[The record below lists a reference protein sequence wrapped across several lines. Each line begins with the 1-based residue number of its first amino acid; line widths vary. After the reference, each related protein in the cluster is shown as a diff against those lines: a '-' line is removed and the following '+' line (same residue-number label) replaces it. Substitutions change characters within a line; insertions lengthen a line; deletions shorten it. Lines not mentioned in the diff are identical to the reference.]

1 MAGPLKLEI
10 ILSMVDKAMAP
21 LRGVDR
27 QSKALAASL
36 KQSREALRG
45 LERQQQQ
52 VEGIQ
57 KQQAALDQQTR
68 SLKQLDAQLGAVIAA
83 EGVHSKQ
90 AARLS
95 QQLTTQTIAY
105 NRQRERLDELQATAR
120 KAGLGNLGAAQQRLK
135 ADIEATN
142 ASMAAQRAR
151 LQALAEVRDKR
162 SQALGRTA
170 MLGATGAAAV
180 VAGRAAAAP
189 VQRTLG
195 AYSDQENAATQL
207 KASMM
212 VADGSAPEELQRITE
227 LATRLGDRLPGT
239 TADFLEMMTML
250 KRQGLSAQTIL
261 GGTGEA
267 AALLGVQLRMP
278 VTEAAEFAAKMQD
291 ATQSTETEMLGLMDM
306 IQRTFYLGVDSG
318 NMLQGFSKMSPVL
331 GILKQKG
338 VQAANTLAPLLVMM
352 DQTGMRG
359 ESAGNAIRK
368 MFQAGL
374 DEKKVGK
381 ANKMLAQAHA
391 GFALSFTD
399 KAGNFAGLDNLF
411 AQLEKLK
418 TIGSDTKRTSII
430 KEVFGDDAENLQV
443 INTIME
449 KGRAGYEEVAAKM
462 AAQADLR
469 KRVDVQL
476 ATLSNVLEAAQGS
489 ATNVLASIGETIAG
503 DAKGLI
509 QWLGDTSAAIGNWV
523 KEHPALTAAIVRT
536 VAAIAGLLM
545 VFGVLKIMAAA
556 VLGPFAMA
564 RAVFGLLGLN
574 IGTASTALRGLAVV
588 MRGLMFTPMGLA
600 IAGLALLALLVIK
613 YWEPIR
619 AFFAGLWQGLMEGLA
634 PLRPLFGQ
642 VFGAIGAALE
652 PLRPVWDWLAA
663 AFAAAWQWVTKLLGP
678 FEASRQSI
686 DGATQAGRGFGAW
699 LAGLLVTLAGLVGRF
714 FNFGADI
721 IGGLVNGILSGIGR
735 VRDAV
740 GQAADAALGWFK
752 DKLGIR
758 SPSRVFIEAGANIA
772 QGAALGIDRTAPQ
785 VRAAALGMATAS
797 LVALPAMAL
806 PAVGQSAGLGA
817 PAPAHAP
824 LAGMRS
830 SGPNVVVQGDT
841 VHLTIQAGAGADPAA
856 IAQLVRAELAR
867 HEQAKAARLRGAYV
881 DYGN

>member
-36 KQSREALRG
+36 KQSREALRA

-57 KQQAALDQQTR
+57 QQQAALDNQTR
-68 SLKQLDAQLGAVIAA
+68 SLKALDAQLGAVIAA
-83 EGVHSKQ
+83 EGMHSKQ

-212 VADGSAPEELQRITE
+212 VADGSTPEELQRITE

-556 VLGPFAMA
+556 VLGPFAMM

-600 IAGLALLALLVIK
+600 IAALAVAAYLLYTRWDDV
-613 YWEPIR
+613 R
-619 AFFAGLWQGLMEGLA
+619 AGAIALWQDLS
-634 PLRPLFGQ
+634 
-642 VFGAIGAALE
+642 
-652 PLRPVWDWLAA
+652 A
-663 AFAAAWQWVTKLLGP
+663 AFAAGVAAVGAAFDRLMGWAQRAWQGITTTLGGLWSDMAATLATLP
-678 FEASRQSI
+678 QRFFE
-686 DGATQAGRGFGAW
+686 FGANIIQG
-699 LAGLLVTLAGLVGRF
+699 LA
-714 FNFGADI
+714 
-721 IGGLVNGILSGIGR
+721 NGITNRISL
-735 VRDAV
+735 VRDAI
-740 GQAADAALGWFK
+740 GQAADGAVGWFK

-785 VRAAALGMATAS
+785 VRAAALGMAAAS

-806 PAVGQSAGLGA
+806 PAVGQPTGLGA

-824 LAGMRS
+824 LASARNA
-830 SGPNVVVQGDT
+830 GPSLVVQGDT
-841 VHLTIQAGAGADPAA
+841 VHLTIQAGAGVDPAA

>member
-83 EGVHSKQ
+83 EGMHSKQ
-90 AARLS
+90 ATKLS

-142 ASMAAQRAR
+142 ASMAVQRAR

-162 SQALGRTA
+162 SQALGRAA

-418 TIGSDTKRTSII
+418 TIGSDTQRISII

-600 IAGLALLALLVIK
+600 IAALAVAAYLLYTRWDDV
-613 YWEPIR
+613 R
-619 AFFAGLWQGLMEGLA
+619 AGAIALWQDL
-634 PLRPLFGQ
+634 P
-642 VFGAIGAALE
+642 
-652 PLRPVWDWLAA
+652 A
-663 AFAAAWQWVTKLLGP
+663 AFAAGVAAVGAAFDRLMGWAQRAWQGISTTLGGLWSDMAATLATLP
-678 FEASRQSI
+678 QRFFE
-686 DGATQAGRGFGAW
+686 FGANIIQG
-699 LAGLLVTLAGLVGRF
+699 LA
-714 FNFGADI
+714 
-721 IGGLVNGILSGIGR
+721 NGITNRIAL
-735 VRDAV
+735 VRDAI
-740 GQAADAALGWFK
+740 GQAADGAVGWFK

-785 VRAAALGMATAS
+785 VRAAALGMAAAS

-841 VHLTIQAGAGADPAA
+841 VHLTIQAGAGVDPAA

>member
-57 KQQAALDQQTR
+57 KQQAALDNQTR

-90 AARLS
+90 AAKLS

-162 SQALGRTA
+162 SQALGRAA

-418 TIGSDTKRTSII
+418 TIGSDTQRISII

-574 IGTASTALRGLAVV
+574 IGTASTALRGLALV
-588 MRGLMFTPMGLA
+588 MRGLIFTPMGLA
-600 IAGLALLALLVIK
+600 LTALAVAAYLLYTRWDDVRAGAIA
-613 YWEPIR
+613 
-619 AFFAGLWQGLMEGLA
+619 LWQDLS
-634 PLRPLFGQ
+634 
-642 VFGAIGAALE
+642 
-652 PLRPVWDWLAA
+652 A
-663 AFAAAWQWVTKLLGP
+663 AFAAGVAAVGAAFDRLMGWAQRTWQGITTTLGGLWSDVTATLATLP
-678 FEASRQSI
+678 QRFFE
-686 DGATQAGRGFGAW
+686 FGANIIQG
-699 LAGLLVTLAGLVGRF
+699 LA
-714 FNFGADI
+714 
-721 IGGLVNGILSGIGR
+721 NGITNRISL
-735 VRDAV
+735 VRDAI
-740 GQAADAALGWFK
+740 GQAADGAVGWFK

-785 VRAAALGMATAS
+785 VRAAALGMAAAS

-806 PAVGQSAGLGA
+806 PAVGQPAGLGA

-824 LAGMRS
+824 LASARNT
-830 SGPNVVVQGDT
+830 GPSLVVQGDT
-841 VHLTIQAGAGADPAA
+841 VHLTIQAGAGVDPAA

>member
-27 QSKALAASL
+27 QSKALAAGL
-36 KQSREALRG
+36 KQSREALRA

-162 SQALGRTA
+162 SQALGRAA

-212 VADGSAPEELQRITE
+212 VADGSTPEELQRITE

-430 KEVFGDDAENLQV
+430 KELFGDDAENLQV

-556 VLGPFAMA
+556 VLGPFAMM

-600 IAGLALLALLVIK
+600 IAALAVAAYLLYTRWDDV
-613 YWEPIR
+613 R
-619 AFFAGLWQGLMEGLA
+619 AGAIALWQDLS
-634 PLRPLFGQ
+634 
-642 VFGAIGAALE
+642 
-652 PLRPVWDWLAA
+652 A
-663 AFAAAWQWVTKLLGP
+663 AFAAGVAAVGAAFDRLMGWAQRAWQGISTTLGGLWSDMAATLAALP
-678 FEASRQSI
+678 QRFFE
-686 DGATQAGRGFGAW
+686 FGANIIQG
-699 LAGLLVTLAGLVGRF
+699 LA
-714 FNFGADI
+714 
-721 IGGLVNGILSGIGR
+721 NGITNRIAL
-735 VRDAV
+735 VRDAI
-740 GQAADAALGWFK
+740 GQAADGAVGWFK